1 MQTLYSQNLHSNGN
15 RKDDILKTLTKIRYE
30 GQEGKE
36 YDTKRKD
43 KEMLFMY
50 GTGTFH
56 PSVSYT
62 SKLDKEY
69 VARWE
74 VRERPGQSLTLQGSL
89 KSIK

>member
-1 MQTLYSQNLHSNGN
+1 
-15 RKDDILKTLTKIRYE
+15 
-30 GQEGKE
+30 
-36 YDTKRKD
+36 
-43 KEMLFMY
+43 MLFMY

-89 KSIK
+89 KSIKQGLQKKVVKKLNFLY